1 MPATSPIRVRD
12 ERAVTDGGDYLQL
25 QAAQAATNMEF
36 GPRALPARVIPIP
49 DMLNAKSTEM
59 AAAPYWG
66 PIWNMAPKDDD
77 AWRAAVKESADQVT
91 PMLAEARV
99 ALGVRMEPAV
109 MGGVNA
115 FILTPSQ
122 IPERHRDQLVFHVHG
137 GGYLFGTG
145 EAGTGE
151 AMLMAAFGGYKVV
164 SIDYRMAPDF
174 PFPAAMDDVVAA
186 WRAIVATTD
195 PKRIAIE
202 GTSAGGGIILALM
215 LRLKAEGL
223 PLPGAIAPGSPSS
236 DLTETGDSYKT
247 NEWLDNVLV
256 SYAGFMAQVV
266 ERYANG
272 HDLKDPQLSPIYGDF
287 DGFPPTFL
295 TAGTR
300 DLLLSNTVRVHRKLR
315 QAGVVAALQIFEG
328 MSHAQYTFDYTA
340 PVTKEAFAEIALF
353 FDAHLSI

>member
-1 MPATSPIRVRD
+1 MPALSSLIVDDQHVLTDD
-12 ERAVTDGGDYLQL
+12 EYLEL
-25 QAAQAATNMEF
+25 QALQAVANAEP
-36 GPRALPARVIPIP
+36 GPRTLPARSIPVP
-49 DMLNAKSTEM
+49 DMLDAKSTEM

-66 PIWNMAPKDDD
+66 PIWNMMPKDDD
-77 AWRAAVKESADQVT
+77 AWRAAVQESADQVA
-91 PMLAEARV
+91 PFLAEARA
-99 ALGVRMEPAV
+99 ALGVRMEATLI
-109 MGGVNA
+109 GGVDA
-115 FILTPSQ
+115 FTL
-122 IPERHRDQLVFHVHG
+122 IPNNIPDRHKDQLVFHVHG

-174 PFPAAMDDVVAA
+174 PYPAAMDDVVAA

-202 GTSAGGGIILALM
+202 GTSAGGGIILAMM

-266 ERYANG
+266 EKYANG

-300 DLLLSNTVRVHRKLR
+300 DLLLSNTVRAHRKLR
-315 QAGVVAALQIFEG
+315 QAGVVAELQIFEG
-328 MSHAQYTFDYTA
+328 MSHAQYTFDYAA
-340 PVTKEAFAEIALF
+340 PVTKEAFAEMAHF
-353 FDAHLSI
+353 FDTHLAS

>member
-1 MPATSPIRVRD
+1 VPALSSLIVDDQRILAD
-12 ERAVTDGGDYLQL
+12 AEYLKL
-25 QAAQAATNMEF
+25 QAVQGAANAEA
-36 GPRALPARVIPIP
+36 GPRTLPARVIPVP
-49 DMLNAKSTEM
+49 DMLDARSTEM
-59 AAAPYWG
+59 AAAPYWA
-66 PIWNMAPKDDD
+66 PIWNMVPKDDD
-77 AWRAAVKESADQVT
+77 AWRAAVQESADRVA
-91 PMLAEARV
+91 PLLAEARA
-99 ALGVRMEPAV
+99 ALDVTMEPAV
-109 MGGVNA
+109 IGGVNA
-115 FILTPSQ
+115 FVLTPND
-122 IPERHRDQLVFHVHG
+122 IPDRHKDQLVFHVHG

-174 PFPAAMDDVVAA
+174 PYAAAMDDVVAA
-186 WRAIVATTD
+186 WRATVATVD
-195 PKRIAIE
+195 PRRIAVE
-202 GTSAGGGIILALM
+202 GTSAGGGIILAMM

-223 PLPGAIAPGSPSS
+223 PLPSAIAPGSPTS

-266 ERYANG
+266 EKYANG

-287 DGFPPTFL
+287 DGFPPTIL

-300 DLLLSNTVRVHRKLR
+300 DLLISNTVRAHRKLR
-315 QAGVVAALQIFEG
+315 QAGVVAELQIFEG

-340 PVTKEAFAEIALF
+340 PVTREAFAEMAHF
-353 FDAHLSI
+353 FDTHLRA